1 MVPLALYTPIPFLL
15 LASGGSELL
24 LQLITGQTCVTTKTI
39 QVVFSNLSGFG
50 RRPVFHTCGYL
61 VEIPDTYRNYKE
73 FESEMKNIMSS
84 DVLHFDLS

>member
-15 LASGGSELL
+15 LASGGSVNALYDQ
-24 LQLITGQTCVTTKTI
+24 QLNVTK
-39 QVVFSNLSGFG
+39 
-50 RRPVFHTCGYL
+50 VFHTCGYL